1 MKILIQKFG
10 GTSVSTADKR
20 VCVLNKVKEAIKN
33 GYMPVVVVSAIGRKG
48 DPYATDTL
56 LSLVGENKTHLANQE
71 KDLLMC
77 CGEIISSVVLSELF
91 SKEGLKSRVLT
102 GGQAGILTD
111 NNFSN
116 ADVLKVDAVKVYDLL
131 MEGIVPI
138 VTGFQGVT
146 KNGEFTTLGRGG
158 SDTTATLLGEA
169 LNAEAIEIFTDV
181 DGIMTADPRI
191 VEDAKVIDKISYSEV
206 FQLADHGAKVIH
218 PRAVSYAMKGN
229 IPIYIKN
236 TMSDAKG
243 TMISSSDEM
252 NNTHI
257 ITGITHMPLR
267 TQVSIRFEEETPSS
281 NDLFTIL
288 ADEGISIDL
297 INVFPQYKA
306 FTIDDSDTDKV
317 KAILDKLCPDYSII
331 RNCSKVSVIGSG
343 MKGIPGVMSK
353 ILKALSIENIK
364 VLQTAD
370 SHMTIWCLVEEHN
383 TKKAINILHKTFNLE
398 K

>member
-267 TQVSIRFEEETPSS
+267 TQVSIRFEEEIPSS